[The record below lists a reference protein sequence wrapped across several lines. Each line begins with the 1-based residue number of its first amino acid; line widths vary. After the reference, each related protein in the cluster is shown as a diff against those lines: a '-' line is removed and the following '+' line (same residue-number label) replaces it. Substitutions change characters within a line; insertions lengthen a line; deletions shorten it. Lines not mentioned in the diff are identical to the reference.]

1 VIEAVEQLAAI
12 SPYDLAQSQ
21 KAPKLLAALNA
32 LSRHHARQCDAYR
45 RIMKAL
51 AIEPGTARNLA
62 EVPTLPVPLFKRYAL
77 RSSDEIVKVLT
88 SSGTSGQ
95 APSRIYLDRGTA
107 ALQTR
112 TLVKIVRDF
121 LGAERLPML
130 IVDTSST
137 LRRRDAFSA
146 RAAGI
151 LGFANFGRD
160 RTYLLDDRMALERG
174 RLEAF
179 LTRYGKGPV
188 LVFGFTFMVWK
199 YFYKELVK
207 HNIKLTLPHGIL
219 FHSGGWK
226 KLIKQAVDNKT
237 FKDSIEKQTGINS
250 IHDFYGMVEQVGSIF
265 VECEEGYMHTPIF
278 SDIIIRDK
286 MTLESLSFGEEGII
300 EVLSILPRSYP
311 GHVLLTEDIGTIFGE
326 DDCLCGRKGKYF
338 KVKGRLPKAEARG
351 CSDTHIMEGE
361 R

>member
-1 VIEAVEQLAAI
+1 MIEVVEQLAAI
-12 SPYDLAQSQ
+12 PPYDLAQSQ
-21 KAPKLLAALNA
+21 KMPMLLEALNA

-62 EVPTLPVPLFKRYAL
+62 EVPILAVPLFKRYAL

-95 APSRIYLDRGTA
+95 APSRIYLDRETA

-130 IVDTSST
+130 IVDTPSI

-151 LGFANFGRD
+151 LGFANFGREH
-160 RTYLLDDRMALERG
+160 TYLLDDEMVLEREK
-174 RLEAF
+174 LEAF
-179 LTRYGKGPV
+179 LAKHGKGPV

-199 YFYKELVK
+199 YFYEPLAEEGIDLSNAVL
-207 HNIKLTLPHGIL
+207 IHG
-219 FHSGGWK
+219 GGWK
-226 KLIKQAVDNKT
+226 KLAEEAVAPERFRAALKEAFGLT
-237 FKDSIEKQTGINS
+237 R
-250 IHDFYGMVEQVGSIF
+250 IHDYYGMVEQVGTIFMGCEAGHLHAPAYADIVVRDRQTLAPLPIGKRGLVSLFSI
-265 VECEEGYMHTPIF
+265 VPQ
-278 SDIIIRDK
+278 
-286 MTLESLSFGEEGII
+286 
-300 EVLSILPRSYP
+300 SYP
-311 GHVLLTEDIGTIFGE
+311 GHALLSEDIGEWVGE
-326 DDCLCGRKGKYF
+326 DDCPCGRKGRYF
-338 KVKGRLPKAEARG
+338 RIHGRLESAERRG
-351 CSDTHIMEGE
+351 CSDTFEV
-361 R
+361 RV